1 MCIIKQ
7 ALCKFHSILQIFII
21 FCKYYNFGFLNIMR
35 KEISSHQIKHCD
47 LSAFSE
53 LYTGWFDSIINVI
66 LLTEAS
72 LQGYLMNVVG
82 M

>member
-1 MCIIKQ
+1 
-7 ALCKFHSILQIFII
+7 
-21 FCKYYNFGFLNIMR
+21 MR